1 MFSTTALQ
9 RNHLYEFRGQ
19 QLRYSP
25 ICLIVELMPLSFSM
39 TLSCWRK
46 ELSQNQVQREV
57 FELVEFCEN

>member
-1 MFSTTALQ
+1 MLLTTALH

-19 QLRYSP
+19 QLRYSHWSNSRINAP
-25 ICLIVELMPLSFSM
+25 FIFNDSKGR
-39 TLSCWRK
+39 RK

>member
-1 MFSTTALQ
+1 MLETTTLQ

-19 QLRYSP
+19 QLRYSHRSNCRVNSP
-25 ICLIVELMPLSFSM
+25 FIFNDSKARRF
-39 TLSCWRK
+39 

>member
-1 MFSTTALQ
+1 MLETTTLV

-19 QLRYSP
+19 QLRYSHRSNSRINAP
-25 ICLIVELMPLSFSM
+25 FIFNDSKGK
-39 TLSCWRK
+39 RK

>member
-1 MFSTTALQ
+1 MLETTTLQ

-19 QLRYSP
+19 QLRYSHRSNCRVNAP
-25 ICLIVELMPLSFSM
+25 FVFNDSKGR
-39 TLSCWRK
+39 RK

>member
-1 MFSTTALQ
+1 MLSMTALQ

-19 QLRYSP
+19 QLRYSHRSNCRVNALF
-25 ICLIVELMPLSFSM
+25 IFNDSKGR
-39 TLSCWRK
+39 RK